1 MKKDGK
7 YRYSLQFGADS
18 EEEVRAGELLERLG
32 NKKSVVI
39 IAALNAYIA
48 SHPDLKNA
56 HSKIEVQVDFGQG
69 RTRIEE
75 IVRSVVEEKLRS
87 LQLQNDMPP
96 TTAPVAPIAPIV
108 PDEKTVELLE
118 ADVAQMLD
126 NLNLF

>member
-39 IAALNAYIA
+39 VAALNAYIA
-48 SHPDLKNA
+48 SHPELENS
-56 HSKIEVQVDFGQG
+56 HSKIEVQLAFGQG
-69 RTRIEE
+69 RTQIEE
-75 IVRSVVEEKLRS
+75 IVRSVVEEKLRA
-87 LQLQNDMPP
+87 LQLQND
-96 TTAPVAPIAPIV
+96 APQPISPIFQ
-108 PDEKTVELLE
+108 DEKTVELLE

-126 NLNLF
+126 NLDLFQ